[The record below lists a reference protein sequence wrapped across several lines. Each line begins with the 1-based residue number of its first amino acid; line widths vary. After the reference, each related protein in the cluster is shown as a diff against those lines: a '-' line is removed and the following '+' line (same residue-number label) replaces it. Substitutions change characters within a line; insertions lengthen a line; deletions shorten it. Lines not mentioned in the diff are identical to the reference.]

1 MTISS
6 IKPVGV
12 KLDNLV
18 KQHGVTLAVNS
29 VSLEI
34 KQGEF
39 FSILGPSG
47 SGKTTTLRL
56 IAGFD
61 APDRGDVLIH
71 GRSMRGVPPHL
82 RPINMVFQHYAL
94 FPHLTIWQNVVFGL
108 QMQSLT
114 KHDIRDRGEAVL
126 EMVHL
131 EGKQHRMPNELSGGE
146 QQRVALARALVNQ
159 PLVLLLDEP
168 LGALDQNLR
177 QSMREELKRIQE
189 RVGIT
194 FICVTHHQE
203 EALALSDR
211 VAVMNHG
218 QIAQVGTPQD
228 LYEAP
233 TSLFVAGFV
242 GLSNQLSGEIISMNE
257 TTCMINVPDLPPV
270 EMEQPEHVSVGR
282 DVTVVFRPERL
293 NLTRDRSITNG
304 PNCFPCTIQKAN
316 YSGGDFWYQVSLSP
330 SIVWTLRQTND
341 GGIQEKF
348 QAGEMAFICWSP
360 RDGRV
365 ISS

>member
-6 IKPVGV
+6 AKPVSV

-18 KQHGVTLAVNS
+18 KQHGVTLAVDS

-61 APDRGDVLIH
+61 APDQGDVLIH

-94 FPHLTIWQNVVFGL
+94 FPHLTAWQNVVFGL
-108 QMQSLT
+108 QIQSLT

-242 GLSNQLSGEIISMNE
+242 GLSNQFSGEIISMNE
-257 TTCMINVPDLPPV
+257 T
-270 EMEQPEHVSVGR
+270 
-282 DVTVVFRPERL
+282 
-293 NLTRDRSITNG
+293 
-304 PNCFPCTIQKAN
+304 K
-316 YSGGDFWYQVSLSP
+316 
-330 SIVWTLRQTND
+330 
-341 GGIQEKF
+341 
-348 QAGEMAFICWSP
+348 
-360 RDGRV
+360 
-365 ISS
+365 